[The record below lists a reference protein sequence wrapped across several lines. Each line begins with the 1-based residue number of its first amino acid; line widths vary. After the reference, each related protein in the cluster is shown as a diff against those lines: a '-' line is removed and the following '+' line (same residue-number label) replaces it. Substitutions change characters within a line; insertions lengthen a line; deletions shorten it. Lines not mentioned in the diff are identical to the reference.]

1 MQQLTIRFNAEQ
13 HETDEP
19 QAAAD
24 GFTLLK
30 TEPEPK
36 NTKNHLTN
44 IQTRLNL
51 PDSAAVSNSS
61 GQSAHKRSK
70 KTHCTS

>member
-1 MQQLTIRFNAEQ
+1 MQQLTITFNAEQ
-13 HETDEP
+13 YETDEP

-24 GFTLLK
+24 GCTLLK

-51 PDSAAVSNSS
+51 ADSAAVSNSS
-61 GQSAHKRSK
+61 GQSTDKRSK

>member
-1 MQQLTIRFNAEQ
+1 MY
-13 HETDEP
+13 ETDEP

-24 GFTLLK
+24 GCTLLK

-36 NTKNHLTN
+36 NTNNHLTN
-44 IQTRLNL
+44 IQTCLNL
-51 PDSAAVSNSS
+51 ADSAAVSNSS
-61 GQSAHKRSK
+61 GQSTDKRSK